1 MEIFNNHTEEYEM
14 MMAMA
19 DDLEKEEREYEEYL
33 ARLEEE
39 SINFEMLQKKKL
51 IEDIKQEML

>member
-1 MEIFNNHTEEYEM
+1 M